1 VEQFQTRHLPLLAP
15 AQPQRPTG
23 ALLSPG
29 RSVQVKGLWRDFRAC
44 DVFVTQR
51 PRRSV
56 RYGCDL
62 RKRAGSRR
70 PPEGQ
75 AFDLAARETGLTV
88 TVQARPPPRMIRDSA
103 TPARGPGNMPRPP
116 RAWLMKAEVS
126 ARIRCSGTSPLRAL
140 TAMSTPVVAAA
151 PKSACSLSR
160 P

>member
-1 VEQFQTRHLPLLAP
+1 MWNSFRPGTFPSLPP

-44 DVFVTQR
+44 DVFVTQS

-62 RKRAGSRR
+62 RKRTGSRR
-70 PPEGQ
+70 SPEGQ

-88 TVQARPPPRMIRDSA
+88 TVLARE
-103 TPARGPGNMPRPP
+103 
-116 RAWLMKAEVS
+116 L
-126 ARIRCSGTSPLRAL
+126 AL
-140 TAMSTPVVAAA
+140 A
-151 PKSACSLSR
+151 PTRVRELLGMHDSR
-160 P
+160 PVLRLV